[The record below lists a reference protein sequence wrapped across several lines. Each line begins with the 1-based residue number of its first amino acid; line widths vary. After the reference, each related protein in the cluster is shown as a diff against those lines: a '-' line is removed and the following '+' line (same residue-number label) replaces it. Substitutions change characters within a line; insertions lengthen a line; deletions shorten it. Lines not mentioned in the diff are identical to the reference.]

1 MIKRVLLSLA
11 IASVITYFVYL
22 AMMDSLNRSSINY
35 LSISND
41 TAVSIIFKHENL
53 SSNYINNINSK
64 YVYIKG
70 NGEIYE
76 SKKDTNFI
84 GNYVGKTSP
93 TITTGNHFGW
103 QINLPALNK
112 TYYVDHLRGE
122 IISTD

>member
-11 IASVITYFVYL
+11 IASVITYLVYL
-22 AMMDSLNRSSINY
+22 GMMDSLNRTSINY

-53 SSNYINNINSK
+53 SSHHLNNIHSN

-84 GNYVGKTSP
+84 CNYIGKTSQ
-93 TITTGNHFGW
+93 TITTGHHCGC
-103 QINLPALNK
+103 QINFQALNQ
-112 TYYVDHLRGE
+112 TYYVVYL
-122 IISTD
+122 

>member
-1 MIKRVLLSLA
+1 MIKQVLLSLA

-22 AMMDSLNRSSINY
+22 ALIDSLTRSSINY

-41 TAVSIIFKHENL
+41 TAVSLILKHENL
-53 SSNYINNINSK
+53 SSNDIKNINSK

-70 NGEIYE
+70 NGKIYE
-76 SKKDTNFI
+76 SKKDTNFV

-93 TITTGNHFGW
+93 TITTGSHFGW
-103 QINLPALNK
+103 EVNLPALNK

-122 IISTD
+122 IISTN

>member
-22 AMMDSLNRSSINY
+22 ALIDSLTRSSINY
-35 LSISND
+35 RSISND
-41 TAVSIIFKHENL
+41 TAVTILFKHENL
-53 SSNYINNINSK
+53 SSNYFNEINSK

-84 GNYVGKTSP
+84 GKYIGKTNP
-93 TITTGNHFGW
+93 TVTTGSHFGW
-103 QINLPALNK
+103 EVNLPSLNK
-112 TYYVDHLRGE
+112 TYYLDHLRGE
-122 IISTD
+122 IVSTD